1 MAEKKMS
8 LTYKELEDLLEG
20 KGSEELLEKMKL
32 ARVAETNKDA
42 RQVAKDAIVTKSL
55 TFIDGSLA
63 GLDIPAGIQGI
74 SMVFPYIPADKTFI
88 TAETGLKIDCGD
100 QLKVSDEIKHL
111 VSLAEAAKVKKDNRP
126 QSFLKTGLGDSRYT
140 YITSLIAIDGG
151 IGEQLEALYSSV
163 NAASFNVDGIPEGDK
178 AKVVIKYSND
188 VEEIVASAF
197 STVNANWYTTVTV
210 GKTTTGG
217 NGGTRR
223 PRTAKP
229 DGFKNWEAKVNES
242 PEEHLVE
249 GRKWLKEKYPTGDWS
264 KSISAPKV
272 LVKYKDAEFI
282 QKRAEA
288 DARAE
293 E

>member
-1 MAEKKMS
+1 MTEKKMS
-8 LTYKELEDLLEG
+8 LTYKELEDLLKG

-32 ARVAETNKDA
+32 ARVAETNKAA
-42 RQVAKDAIVTKSL
+42 RQAAKDLIVAKSL
-55 TFIDGSLA
+55 AFIDNQLA
-63 GLDIPAGIQGI
+63 GLDIPAGILGI

-100 QLKVSDEIKHL
+100 QARVSDEVKHL
-111 VSLAEAAKVKKDNRP
+111 VSLAEAAKAKKDNRP
-126 QSFLKTGLGDSRYT
+126 QSFLKTGLGDSRYV

-151 IGEQLEALYSSV
+151 IGEQLENLYSSV
-163 NAASFNVDGIPEGDK
+163 NATSFNVEGIPEGDHAK
-178 AKVVIKYSND
+178 AVIKYSKD
-188 VEEIVASAF
+188 VEGIIASAF
-197 STVNANWYTTVTV
+197 STVNGNWYTTVTV
-210 GKTTTGG
+210 KNTAIGG

-242 PEEHLVE
+242 PEDHLE
-249 GRKWLKEKYPTGDWS
+249 EARKWLKEKYPTGDWS

-272 LVKYKDAEFI
+272 LVKYKDTEFI

-288 DARAE
+288 DARTE